1 MADDRDALVSR
12 LSTELLE
19 SERVREQLARETG
32 SYKEQLVALRRE
44 NALLARSREDL
55 AMQLRQARESLDERE
70 REDEYGDEAGAGAT
84 GDNEALL
91 QRQVDALQEQVRVL
105 QNMDYPQPSGER
117 QKEESTSQQLE
128 ANNRILLEE
137 LEAQEFEI
145 ERLFKEREL
154 QGSQLDDFV
163 EANIAWKEQ
172 CEDLSKQNER
182 LQEMLQESAAWS
194 FEQEARNRE
203 REAREGAQ
211 GDSEHVRELTLLK
224 DQVLQFE
231 RLYREEQALNAKL
244 DNELKLLEVRKLELV
259 EQKNDM
265 QHTFV
270 PILATIEDRLLKLQF
285 EKNKSPVTPG
295 PMPLPIT
302 M

>member
-1 MADDRDALVSR
+1 M
-12 LSTELLE
+12 
-19 SERVREQLARETG
+19 
-32 SYKEQLVALRRE
+32 
-44 NALLARSREDL
+44 LARS
-55 AMQLRQARESLDERE
+55 Q
-70 REDEYGDEAGAGAT
+70 
-84 GDNEALL
+84 
-91 QRQVDALQEQVRVL
+91 
-105 QNMDYPQPSGER
+105 
-117 QKEESTSQQLE
+117 ESTSQQLE

-163 EANIAWKEQ
+163 EANRAWKEQ
-172 CEDLSKQNER
+172 CEDLNVQNER

-203 REAREGAQ
+203 REAEGEQ
-211 GDSEHVRELTLLK
+211 GAEEHVRELTLLK

-244 DNELKLLEVRKLELV
+244 DNELKLLEVKKLELL

-285 EKNKSPVTPG
+285 QKNSHSNKSAPTTPA
-295 PMPLPIT
+295 PMPLPIS